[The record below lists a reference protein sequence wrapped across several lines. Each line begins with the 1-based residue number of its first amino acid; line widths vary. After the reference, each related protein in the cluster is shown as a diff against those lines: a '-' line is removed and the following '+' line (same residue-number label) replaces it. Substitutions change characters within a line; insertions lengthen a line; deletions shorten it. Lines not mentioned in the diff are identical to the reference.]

1 MKASESGSCMRLIR
15 LTAIFS
21 ATRNCPK
28 SDFSNSGISP
38 EIPIA
43 ARRSVIY
50 GYKHIEG

>member
-28 SDFSNSGISP
+28 SDFTLKP
-38 EIPIA
+38 DW
-43 ARRSVIY
+43 
-50 GYKHIEG
+50 